1 MSTLYPG
8 KCAHYSA
15 GMDEPSLTG
24 HIMSRTSP
32 SHRGPPVGDNAAMAK
47 LTRTGSRLYNRG
59 CSQWW
64 EGWNLSMK
72 DLLCDEFQE
81 AVGESLVRHK
91 SILDV
96 LTKFQESNARVN
108 RAIVKS
114 VTNCG
119 CVRVTAERQRI
130 PSDISLHD
138 LPQFMDSHLA
148 GELCE
153 HCKDVIE
160 SEIGA
165 NMFYLAA
172 LCNLLDLNLY
182 DVLIKERKRL
192 SALGIFNFS
201 D

>member
-1 MSTLYPG
+1 
-8 KCAHYSA
+8 
-15 GMDEPSLTG
+15 
-24 HIMSRTSP
+24 
-32 SHRGPPVGDNAAMAK
+32 
-47 LTRTGSRLYNRG
+47 
-59 CSQWW
+59 
-64 EGWNLSMK
+64 MK
-72 DLLCDEFQE
+72 DLLCDEFQD
-81 AVGESLVRHK
+81 AVGGSLVRHK

-108 RAIVKS
+108 RAVVKS

-119 CVRVTAERQRI
+119 CVQVNAGRQRI

-138 LPQFMDSHLA
+138 LPQFMDSHVS

-160 SEIGA
+160 AEIGT
-165 NMFYLAA
+165 NMFYLAS
-172 LCNLLDLNLY
+172 LCNLLGLNLY

-192 SALGIFNFS
+192 AALGMFNFS